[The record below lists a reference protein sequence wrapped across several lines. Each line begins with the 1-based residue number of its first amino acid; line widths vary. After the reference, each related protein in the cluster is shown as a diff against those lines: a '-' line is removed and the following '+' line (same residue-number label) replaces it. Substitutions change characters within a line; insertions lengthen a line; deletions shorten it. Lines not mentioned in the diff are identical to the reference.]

1 MLFNDSWWASQVT
14 LGVNRANIQQEGN
27 ILWWA
32 WKSLMYLKFVGK
44 LFKWE
49 KYQREQKLVQVIT
62 IERVTYE
69 SMSGQNS
76 ISMETSFLVMW
87 IIPLIFSM
95 KSKEAQ
101 LVLENVLQRT
111 SKCTINCLLESY
123 LKVFKSWMRF

>member
-101 LVLENVLQRT
+101 LVLENLLQRT
-111 SKCTINCLLESY
+111 SKFTINCLLESY

>member
-1 MLFNDSWWASQVT
+1 MSVKVLV
-14 LGVNRANIQQEGN
+14 
-27 ILWWA
+27 
-32 WKSLMYLKFVGK
+32 YLKFVGK

-101 LVLENVLQRT
+101 LVLFIQAKN
-111 SKCTINCLLESY
+111 K
-123 LKVFKSWMRF
+123 

>member
-1 MLFNDSWWASQVT
+1 
-14 LGVNRANIQQEGN
+14 
-27 ILWWA
+27 
-32 WKSLMYLKFVGK
+32 MYLKFVGK

-95 KSKEAQ
+95 KSNEAQ
-101 LVLENVLQRT
+101 LVLFIQAKN
-111 SKCTINCLLESY
+111 K
-123 LKVFKSWMRF
+123 

>member
-1 MLFNDSWWASQVT
+1 
-14 LGVNRANIQQEGN
+14 
-27 ILWWA
+27 
-32 WKSLMYLKFVGK
+32 MYLKFVGK

-101 LVLENVLQRT
+101 LVLFIQAKN
-111 SKCTINCLLESY
+111 K
-123 LKVFKSWMRF
+123 